1 MRRFPRFRSFL
12 TLLLLFSLAALG
24 QALPAAA
31 LGGDLVL
38 RGGAIHDGSG
48 GEPLAGDV
56 VVRGERILAVGRHE
70 PQPGDTVIDCE
81 GLIVAPGF
89 IDLHTHSDSVLG
101 DPQAR
106 RCLNYLIQGCTTMVT
121 GNCGGGAADTR
132 AYLEGIGRKRAGCNI
147 IHLAPHGAVRR
158 AAMGAARR
166 KPTSEE
172 LAKMEALVDQAMRDG
187 AWGMSTGLIYP
198 PSSFAEADE
207 ITALAKV
214 VAAHGGIYATH
225 IRGESE
231 DLLDSIREAI
241 QVGRRSGA
249 PVQVSHFKVT
259 GVSNWGLVRQA
270 AQLIEAARSQGLK
283 ITADQ
288 YPYTASSTSLTATT
302 LPDDRIP
309 GGTANLASRMAADPE
324 LTAKVRELVG
334 SRLRQSEGIV
344 IAQCKAHPEYVG
356 KSIRQIAEEEH
367 RDPIDTV
374 LKLVAEGGAQIVNHG
389 MSEDDVRWV
398 MQLPWV
404 ATGSDGSARPVKPGE
419 APHPR
424 NFGTFARKIGRYA
437 IEDKLVPLA
446 LAVRSASGLPAD
458 ILGIAD
464 RGYLRPGCFA
474 DIVVFDPRTY
484 RDTASFDSPQQY
496 ATGVR
501 WVFVAGSAA
510 IEDGQPSEQLFGRAL
525 RHAEKAVAETR

>member
-1 MRRFPRFRSFL
+1 MVRHL
-12 TLLLLFSLAALG
+12 VASLAALSL
-24 QALPAAA
+24 AVSVVPISAASVDA
-31 LGGDLVL
+31 DLVL
-38 RGGAIHDGSG
+38 QGGTIHDGSG
-48 GEPLAGDV
+48 GEPVVGDV
-56 VVRGERILAVGRHE
+56 AVRAGRIVGVGKFTPGKVGRS
-70 PQPGDTVIDCE
+70 IDCR
-81 GLIVAPGF
+81 GCIVAPGF
-89 IDLHTHSDSVLG
+89 IDLHTHTDGTLAQPGVR
-101 DPQAR
+101 P
-106 RCLNYLIQGCTTMVT
+106 CVNYLLQGCTTMVT
-121 GNCGGGAADTR
+121 GNCGGSRDVAAFLEDIDRNGAGTNI
-132 AYLEGIGRKRAGCNI
+132 LHLIG
-147 IHLAPHGAVRR
+147 HGTVRGKVLGSARR
-158 AAMGAARR
+158 A
-166 KPTSEE
+166 PTAEE
-172 LAKMEALVDQAMRDG
+172 LERMKALVDQAMRDG

-309 GGTANLASRMAADPE
+309 GGTAKLASRMAADPE

-344 IAQCKAHPEYVG
+344 IAQCKAHPEHVG

-367 RDPIDTV
+367 RDPVDTV

-484 RDTASFDSPQQY
+484 RDTATFDSPQQY

-501 WVFVAGSAA
+501 WVFVAGNAA

-525 RHAEKAVAETR
+525 RHAEKPAAEGR